1 MWQNAAFILI
11 GIGILILIGWGVKGF
26 FMDSDIPL
34 LIRIAVGAI
43 GAGVLVLIGI
53 AIKDR
58 LAKAKKEDFKEI
70 ER

>member
-26 FMDSDIPL
+26 FMASEIPL
-34 LIRIAVGAI
+34 LIRIAVGTI
-43 GAGVLVLIGI
+43 GVGVLVLIGV

-58 LAKAKKEDFKEI
+58 LAKAKTEKFKEI
-70 ER
+70 EK